1 MGFPSIRIAKADFRD
16 SECLNER
23 RPSIAESYY
32 MSVTS
37 WLFNQLGRIPRRPR
51 ILLLV
56 DYRGWAFDNSAQE
69 IAQELSSDFEFDIR
83 YVNDSPKPK
92 LKAKQYDLIYV
103 FFWGET
109 YHQQFGFKPS
119 RTIKEVSSHRW
130 EDDPRFGP
138 CSAEEMVK
146 KYLQDAE
153 TVICTSERLC
163 RIIEPYCARTFL
175 TPNGICTDK
184 FHCLNERS
192 GALTFGWAGNISDPV
207 KGVHDILQPACEGLV
222 ELQMAP
228 GGVSHDQMNAFYNQL
243 DVFLVASRHEGEPLT
258 LVEAMAAGC
267 FPVCSNVG
275 IVPELIQHE
284 VNGLIVEPR
293 TPEAFRDALKWCQ
306 ENQQLVRRAAL
317 ENSVSVS
324 SDRKWRT
331 MALCFKK
338 VFEATLLHA
347 KLE

>member
-1 MGFPSIRIAKADFRD
+1 MENHPAKRDQHWHSFSLTDSVNLLNWFR
-16 SECLNER
+16 R
-23 RPSIAESYY
+23 K
-32 MSVTS
+32 
-37 WLFNQLGRIPRRPR
+37 PR

-69 IAQELSSDFEFDIR
+69 IARELSDDFEFDIQ
-83 YVNDSPKPK
+83 YVHDSPRPK
-92 LKAKQYDLIYV
+92 LKARKYDLIYI

-138 CSAEEMVK
+138 CTSEEMVK
-146 KYLQDAE
+146 KYLHDAD

-163 RIIEPYCARTFL
+163 RIVDPYCARTFH

-184 FHCLNERS
+184 FRRLNDRS
-192 GALTFGWAGNISDPV
+192 GPLTFGWAGNIKDPV
-207 KGVHDILQPACEGLV
+207 KGVHDILQPACEGLA
-222 ELQMAP
+222 ELRMAP

-275 IVPELIQHE
+275 IVPELIQQE
-284 VNGLIVEPR
+284 VSGLIVEPR
-293 TPEAFRDALKWCQ
+293 TPEAFRVALKWCVDRVDQ
-306 ENQQLVRRAAL
+306 VRLAGEA
-317 ENSVSVS
+317 NSE
-324 SDRKWRT
+324 RICKERNWRS
-331 MALCFKK
+331 MATVFKR
-338 VFEATLLHA
+338 VFENTLAHA
-347 KLE
+347 NASRVR

>member
-1 MGFPSIRIAKADFRD
+1 MNLLNWFR
-16 SECLNER
+16 R
-23 RPSIAESYY
+23 K
-32 MSVTS
+32 
-37 WLFNQLGRIPRRPR
+37 PR

-69 IAQELSSDFEFDIR
+69 IARELSDEFEFDIR

-92 LKAKQYDLIYV
+92 LKAKRYDLIYV
-103 FFWGET
+103 FFWGES

-138 CSAEEMVK
+138 CTAEEMVK
-146 KYLQDAE
+146 KYLHDAQ
-153 TVICTSERLC
+153 TVICTSKRLC
-163 RIIEPYCARTFL
+163 RIVEPYCARTFH

-192 GALTFGWAGNISDPV
+192 GPLTFGWAGNISDPV
-207 KGVHDILQPACEGLV
+207 KGVHDILKPACEGLV

-324 SDRKWRT
+324 RDRKWRT

-338 VFEATLLHA
+338 VFESTLLHV
-347 KLE
+347 KSE